1 VQRTVRAIMDRLY
14 VPVGA
19 NHQPDKLARWVSG
32 YLFDGEE
39 GRAAAERVDRTI
51 SKLPGFADA
60 KLLGGWLARKV
71 YS

>member
-1 VQRTVRAIMDRLY
+1 MDRLY
-14 VPVGA
+14 APVGI

-32 YLFDGEE
+32 YLFDGEA

-51 SKLPGFADA
+51 AKLPGFEDA
-60 KLLGGWLARKV
+60 RLLCGWLERKV